1 MAGID
6 YETAKRLAK
15 QIIAAGNSEGVPFE
29 QLVKNIMRQPGEGQ
43 RTVPEGAIANALM
56 FQPPQMVTPA
66 SPAPVRPGAQLAAPR
81 PTAQVAPGM
90 GGPTALLP
98 EDVRQQAAAEVA
110 PVVETVPV
118 EEEVTVETVAGA
130 PREGV
135 RPSRYRQLL
144 AETLSE
150 LNNRENLIKQAREQ
164 GVQVP
169 LTEQARISA
178 LTDRANA
185 LKGYITAEESADLP
199 EEMRTALTRQ
209 EERLGRTEERLK
221 EEKRL
226 SPWDALAQA
235 GFAMSQGRKGER
247 FTEALNRGLQAGLQT
262 YSQARNEN
270 IEGLEAVGAKR
281 DEIALKRY
289 DLIQKARDDAA
300 NMIRSGMTMDKDI
313 LALSK
318 MRNEDIL
325 QTALMPITL
334 RKGEAEAGLA
344 EFELQMAPQEYRNKL
359 LLNQAKIDKLTK
371 PDSRGGTTGNLKA
384 AGSLLSSLD
393 REAASYEDTI
403 ADPLASPADKKAAR
417 SGLNIVS
424 QQRKQVRSIMS
435 GGLLGD
441 GAPPARTGKRPNNV
455 TPEVWAA
462 MTPAERSLF

>member
-29 QLVKNIMRQPGEGQ
+29 QLVKNIMRQPEPGQ
-43 RTVPEGAIANALM
+43 GTSPDGAIASALM

-66 SPAPVRPGAQLAAPR
+66 APAPVRPGVQLAAPK
-81 PTAQVAPGM
+81 PTAQLTPGA
-90 GGPTALLP
+90 GGPLELP
-98 EDVRQQAAAEVA
+98 EDVRRQTMAQEAAAAPQAVA
-110 PVVETVPV
+110 VP
-118 EEEVTVETVAGA
+118 EEVTVETVAGA

-150 LNNRENLIKQAREQ
+150 LGNREKLIQQAQNEGRE
-164 GVQVP
+164 VP
-169 LTEQARISA
+169 ITEQARIRA

-185 LKGYITAEESADLP
+185 LKGYVQAEESAMLP
-199 EEMRTALTRQ
+199 EEMQTALTRQ
-209 EERLGRTEERLK
+209 EERLARQEERIK

-235 GFAMSQGRKGER
+235 SFAMGQGRKGER

-262 YSQARNEN
+262 YSQAKNESAEN
-270 IEGLEAVGAKR
+270 LEAVGAKR

-289 DLIQKARDDAA
+289 DLIQKARDDAVG
-300 NMIRSGMTMDKDI
+300 MIKSGMTMDKDI

-359 LLNQAKIDKLTK
+359 LLNQAKINKLTK

-403 ADPLASPADKKAAR
+403 ADPLATPADKKAAR

-455 TPEVWAA
+455 TPKEWAA
-462 MTPAERSLF
+462 MTPQERSLF